1 MGVLRALGFGKDP
14 HVEWMVEAFGAKPGK
29 VVVNR
34 LYESSP
40 RYQMWQGETRGIP
53 LSFYTEGGHKCRG
66 GGAVYLGTAGPR
78 FMEDV
83 SDYRCFFY
91 VPRAAPSL
99 SIDDPRWTAAA
110 AKAMGDS
117 DWSSSFPDEA
127 FERGVAVGRFALER
141 QPARR
146 PAGIRTPRDVAR
158 AAGWDVRWSHEGLSL
173 SRRSCGRAR
182 RRAIDAREASLRRA
196 TRLGDPSTVG
206 IDRLKARAGIANVL
220 APAVDGGARLTL
232 HP

>member
-14 HVEWMVEAFGAKPGK
+14 HVEWMIEAFGAKPGK

-53 LSFYTEGGHKCRG
+53 LSFFTEGGNKCRG
-66 GGAVYLGTAGPR
+66 GDAVYLGTAGPR

-83 SDYRCFFY
+83 GDYRCFFY
-91 VPRAAPSL
+91 IPRAAPSL

-117 DWSSSFPDEA
+117 DWSSSFPEEA
-127 FERGVAVGRFALER
+127 FELGVAVGRFALELDC
-141 QPARR
+141 PLDARPVFAHLGTLCGQLDGMSDGVTR
-146 PAGIRTPRDVAR
+146 VYLYPAGVAVELDV
-158 AAGWDVRWSHEGLSL
+158 E
-173 SRRSCGRAR
+173 
-182 RRAIDAREASLRRA
+182 
-196 TRLGDPSTVG
+196 
-206 IDRLKARAGIANVL
+206 
-220 APAVDGGARLTL
+220 RLTREKL
-232 HP
+232 LSDVQRGSEILRLSASIG

>member
-66 GGAVYLGTAGPR
+66 GSAVYLGTAGPR

-91 VPRAAPSL
+91 IPRAAPSL

-117 DWSSSFPDEA
+117 DWPSSFPEEA
-127 FERGVAVGRFALER
+127 FERGVAVGRFALELDC
-141 QPARR
+141 PLDARPVFAHLGTLR
-146 PAGIRTPRDVAR
+146 GQLDGMSDGVTRVYLYPAGVAVELDV
-158 AAGWDVRWSHEGLSL
+158 E
-173 SRRSCGRAR
+173 
-182 RRAIDAREASLRRA
+182 
-196 TRLGDPSTVG
+196 
-206 IDRLKARAGIANVL
+206 
-220 APAVDGGARLTL
+220 RLTREKL
-232 HP
+232 LSDVQRGSEILRLSASIG